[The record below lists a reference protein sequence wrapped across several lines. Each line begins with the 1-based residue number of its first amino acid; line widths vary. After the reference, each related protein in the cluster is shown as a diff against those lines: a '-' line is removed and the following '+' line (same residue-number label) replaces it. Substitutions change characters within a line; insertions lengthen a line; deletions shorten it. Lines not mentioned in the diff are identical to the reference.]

1 MTRIARVL
9 VLMLSFTI
17 AGALGTG
24 CVHVAPYEREHLA
37 KPSMDFAREGSEI
50 AFRTHVHES
59 REGAMGGNGAS
70 GGGSGCN

>member
-9 VLMLSFTI
+9 VLSVTL
-17 AGALGTG
+17 AGALGAG

-70 GGGSGCN
+70 GGGCGCN